1 MQIRLVQNII
11 GNSELSL
18 VRLKL
23 EQMLKLVV
31 EHLNVEIVQSAQLVG
46 AIWLV
51 DAVDDRA
58 VLLGLVQRD

>member
-31 EHLNVEIVQSAQLVG
+31 EHLNVENVQSAQLVG